1 MTVCVFAAVS
11 CAWLPINSL
20 CDGQSWSGD
29 RTGSPVMTVG
39 SASEPEQTEG
49 NESVSVESQRNLLL
63 CDASTLKGFVSGGH
77 RDNNC

>member
-1 MTVCVFAAVS
+1 MRSENDGVCVFAAVS

-29 RTGSPVMTVG
+29 RAGSPVMTVG

-49 NESVSVESQRNLLL
+49 NESVAGS
-63 CDASTLKGFVSGGH
+63 C
-77 RDNNC
+77 